1 MFKFLV
7 TTVTNKLIF
16 ILKYINFAN
25 FVNAIH
31 HFHISA
37 VLYAAVVTLINYI

>member
-16 ILKYINFAN
+16 ILKYIN